1 MKKRLIVSFVILTF
15 LSILCACRNKSANNT
30 IKDNRCPALVE
41 KAEYFN
47 AQNANGIKEGPM
59 GMKMSV
65 EYVDSV
71 YRIIQIIDENIMPN
85 KRIKMFYG
93 NMKQNMI
100 TGISS
105 SLGSERCVFQQMVDY
120 HVIFEHVVKSMN
132 TGDVIV
138 RNTLTPDEIAEA
150 LEKQLTPLDE
160 LKINVTTQKS
170 TLPRRM
176 EVGYT
181 MNDISCTGEVVN
193 IEIIVDE
200 SMKDFSEAT
209 NFKAW
214 SSLDQAVTLADQTTG
229 LTFWSIAAQVP
240 AEFEFHFLGSKG
252 KNDLYIRFSKE
263 EVVQYNKVMDRIK
276 NKQVSGSKI

>member
-1 MKKRLIVSFVILTF
+1 
-15 LSILCACRNKSANNT
+15 
-30 IKDNRCPALVE
+30 
-41 KAEYFN
+41 
-47 AQNANGIKEGPM
+47 
-59 GMKMSV
+59 
-65 EYVDSV
+65 
-71 YRIIQIIDENIMPN
+71 
-85 KRIKMFYG
+85 
-93 NMKQNMI
+93 
-100 TGISS
+100 
-105 SLGSERCVFQQMVDY
+105 
-120 HVIFEHVVKSMN
+120 
-132 TGDVIV
+132 
-138 RNTLTPDEIAEA
+138 
-150 LEKQLTPLDE
+150 
-160 LKINVTTQKS
+160 
-170 TLPRRM
+170 M

>member
-1 MKKRLIVSFVILTF
+1 
-15 LSILCACRNKSANNT
+15 
-30 IKDNRCPALVE
+30 
-41 KAEYFN
+41 
-47 AQNANGIKEGPM
+47 
-59 GMKMSV
+59 
-65 EYVDSV
+65 
-71 YRIIQIIDENIMPN
+71 
-85 KRIKMFYG
+85 
-93 NMKQNMI
+93 MI
-100 TGISS
+100 AGISS
-105 SLGSERCVFQQMVDY
+105 SLGSERRVFQQMVDY

-200 SMKDFSEAT
+200 SMKDFGEAT

-214 SSLDQAVTLADQTTG
+214 SRLDQAVTLADQTTG

-252 KNDLYIRFSKE
+252 KKDLYIRFSKD
-263 EVVQYNKVMDRIK
+263 EVVQYNKVMYRIK